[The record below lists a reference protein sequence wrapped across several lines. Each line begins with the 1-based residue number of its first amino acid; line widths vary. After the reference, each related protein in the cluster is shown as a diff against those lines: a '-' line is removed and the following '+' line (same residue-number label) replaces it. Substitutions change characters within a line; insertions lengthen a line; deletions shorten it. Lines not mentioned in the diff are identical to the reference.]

1 MGAEGDKRRIYVRR
15 ITLERPGEEEVA
27 VVTDLLD
34 AQAYPAED
42 LLAVYLAR
50 WQVENVFQEITEVF
64 GLKKLIGSAP
74 AATVFQASL
83 CLVIYNLLQVLRG
96 HVAAGRPAA
105 VQLNDISGENLF
117 ESLTE
122 ELLSLQLLQ
131 QRKGW
136 IDSSYWCGSHEQTR
150 AKLTRLGGLWSERWH
165 KAANKKRRAAKQ
177 KAKQS
182 GAHTSVH
189 KVLQRAR
196 ENSRAMAPL
205 GHT

>member
-1 MGAEGDKRRIYVRR
+1 M
-15 ITLERPGEEEVA
+15 
-27 VVTDLLD
+27 
-34 AQAYPAED
+34 
-42 LLAVYLAR
+42 R
-50 WQVENVFQEITEVF
+50 WQIENVFQQITDVF
-64 GLKKLIGSAP
+64 ELRHLIGCTP
-74 AATVFQASL
+74 RATVFQASL

-105 VQLNDISGENLF
+105 VQLNDISSENLF

-122 ELLSLQLLQ
+122 ELLSLQPLQ

-136 IDSSYWCGSHEQTR
+136 IDSSYWCGSQQQTR

-165 KAANKKRRAAKQ
+165 KAANKKRRAAKP

-189 KVLQRAR
+189 KVLQRAK

-205 GHT
+205 GIT